1 MRGIGE
7 RSEPKMRT
15 LWIFGMVILGIIV
28 IGGCVQQNSNPPPV
42 LTTRQTATPATVV
55 PTQTVIPQTTTVPVP
70 VPAYKTANLE
80 VGSGT
85 PSYGFTL
92 DYPSS
97 WTYGK
102 ERLSWPSRA
111 SPVQEITGQDRVR
124 YWRTAYNFSSP
135 DKRFYA
141 HVYFDDVTGTGDF
154 FYNMRTWADGVI
166 REKTLSYCVDGAGN
180 PLDDNSCSD
189 ARVFYSP
196 VLVSNDPVTLNGSFE
211 ARKLV
216 FTSYDDENYG
226 WYTLYLMHAGSM
238 QGYNFTIPDHPEVA
252 EMVQG
257 TAWDFGRGGEAYAI
271 DFHTPK
277 DQVTTSADIFSR
289 MINSFEIQSG

>member
-1 MRGIGE
+1 
-7 RSEPKMRT
+7 MRT
-15 LWIFGMVILGIIV
+15 LWIFGIVILGIIV
-28 IGGCVQQNSNPPPV
+28 IGGCVQQNSNPRPV
-42 LTTRQTATPATVV
+42 LTTQQTATPATVV
-55 PTQTVIPQTTTVPVP
+55 PTQTVIPQTTTVPLP

-80 VGSGT
+80 VGSGNT
-85 PSYGFTL
+85 PAHRFTM

-124 YWRTAYNFSSP
+124 YWRTVYNFSSP
-135 DKRFYA
+135 DKRLYA
-141 HVYFDDVTGTGDF
+141 HVYFDDVTGTGDY

-180 PLDDNSCSD
+180 PLDHNSCSD

-196 VLVSNDPVTLNGSFE
+196 VLVSNDPVNLNGSFE
-211 ARKLV
+211 ARRLV
-216 FTSYDDENYG
+216 FTSHDDENYG
-226 WYTLYLMHAGSM
+226 WYTLYIMHSGRM

-252 EMVQG
+252 EMVPG

-271 DFHTPK
+271 DFHTPNN
-277 DQVTTSADIFSR
+277 QVTTSADIFSH
-289 MINSFEIQSG
+289 MINSFEIRSG